1 MAIRL
6 TDWCSGGTL
15 AGTDGTSIAATR
27 GINNDHQRQS
37 SDPGT
42 YLGHRPPLA
51 GHHPPVHRKG
61 REAAARLA
69 ADRAHA
75 GACWRGAAVEIAAF
89 GTLCRGAWRAD
100 RQPGGATGGRRPAG
114 HLPQWLASRGR

>member
-15 AGTDGTSIAATR
+15 AATDGDITAATR

-51 GHHPPVHRKG
+51 GHHPAVHREG
-61 REAAARLA
+61 RQATPRFA

-75 GACWRGAAVEIAAF
+75 GASRRRAPLEVAAF
-89 GTLCRGAWRAD
+89 GTLCRGPWRVD

-114 HLPQWLASRGR
+114 DLPRSEER